1 MKINLLDPAV
11 FNRIS
16 AGEVVERPASIV
28 KELVENSIDAGAKH
42 IRIDIEQ
49 GGKKNITISD
59 DGIGI
64 DKEDLPLAF
73 LPHAT
78 SKIKNI
84 EDLENIIS
92 LGFRGEALA
101 SIGSVC
107 QVKLSTKTENA
118 KTGFM
123 IKVEGGLSSEIF
135 EVARENGTTIS
146 CSNIFFNTPAR
157 AKFLKKDKLEES
169 EITHI
174 VEKFMLSHSDICFT
188 YYIDGKEIYN
198 TTSCDMSDI
207 IYTIYGREVYENLV
221 KVNYED
227 NGYKISGYITKPKIS
242 KSIRTYQTL
251 FINGRWIENYL
262 ISQAVQSVYES
273 FLMKG
278 RFPVYVI
285 FIELPTDCV
294 DVNVHPSKKEVR
306 FENPNKIFAIVRKA
320 VENALLSVN
329 QIGDFTSLK
338 ALDEQSVEYK
348 DSTFKD
354 QIYKEN
360 NNEKT
365 FQKEDRTIAVDEGKS
380 FSIDFFDPNKPVFQ
394 PKEFDIEVKK
404 INSDNLENEE
414 VDFSDLKKL
423 TVKNKYIVTSKDN
436 STLFFDQ
443 SGEKHS
449 NNFKENDTNKF
460 FERSVKDEMKIL
472 GSVFNTYIVV
482 ELENDLYFIDQHAG
496 HERLLYDKLIQN
508 VNQNKATQTL
518 LVPYSFTVGAKESI
532 YIDEILEQLN
542 KIGFEIIKKDCIY
555 TINAVPFIL
564 SNIELDKFVDDIIKD
579 GVNYYKKTSDFIHDK
594 LCQTA
599 CKHAIKA
606 GDEISK
612 DDCVYLI
619 ENIRKGVML
628 CPHGRPVALVLTKKD
643 FEKMFKRIV

>member
-1 MKINLLDPAV
+1 MKINLLEPAV

-42 IRIDIEQ
+42 ILIDIEQ

-227 NGYKISGYITKPKIS
+227 NGYKITGYITKPKIS
-242 KSIRTYQTL
+242 KSNRTYQTL

-329 QIGDFTSLK
+329 QIGDFTSLN
-338 ALDEQSVEYK
+338 ALDEHSVEYK
-348 DSTFKD
+348 DLTFKD

-365 FQKEDRTIAVDEGKS
+365 FEKEDRTIAVDEGKS

-460 FERSVKDEMKIL
+460 FESSVKDEMKIL

-579 GVNYYKKTSDFIHDK
+579 GVNYYKKPSDFIHDK